1 MSLSKPVRR
10 KHMHTRE
17 IQCMGYQ
24 REDGLWD
31 IEGRMTDRKTYSFD
45 NIDRGGVSAGEAA
58 HEMLI
63 RLTLNNDMVV
73 MAAEAQTVSAP
84 YHICC
89 EATDSFESLIGL
101 KVGSGWRRAVV
112 EAMGGIKGCTH
123 LRDLLMGPL
132 AVTAFQT
139 IYTLKQNKEKDSLGK
154 KPALLDSCHAY
165 RSGSHVAKKR
175 WPELFQ
181 DDGKDTSSTGSEN

>member
-1 MSLSKPVRR
+1 MSLSKPVPR
-10 KHMHTRE
+10 KHLHTRD
-17 IQCMGYQ
+17 IQCIGYQ

-31 IEGRMTDRKTYSFD
+31 IEGRMTDKKTYSFA
-45 NIDRGGVSAGEAA
+45 NIDRNGVSAGEAA

-63 RLTLNNDMVV
+63 RLTLNSDMIV
-73 MAAEAQTVSAP
+73 MAAEASTVSAP

-89 EATDSFESLIGL
+89 EAADSFENLVGL

-123 LRDLLMGPL
+123 LRDMLLGPL

-139 IYTLKQNKEKDSLGK
+139 IYVLKKDKDNIPPGK

-165 RSGSHVAKKR
+165 RFEGPVAKKR
-175 WPELFQ
+175 WPELFS
-181 DDGKDTSSTGSEN
+181 KPSEDTDNTGDVD